1 MERVPRV
8 SPCVTRICPALF
20 PLILLLLVFSPCNQA
35 QTVPSGPEAARLA
48 EARSL
53 LDKGLVSDAERLAR
67 AFLSEHRDSAEAHF
81 FLGYILF
88 KEIQTDAERNRS
100 SLRDEYQQSSQP
112 HTSSS
117 LRDALAKASLA
128 EFTEG
133 AKYHAPG
140 AFDLKIVA
148 LDYVLLGDYA
158 NADKW
163 LTLSVQWDPEDEQAW
178 YYLGRAK
185 YNENRFEEAINAF
198 EQCLKRNTKNVKAEE
213 NLGLAYAGLGRIEDA
228 ISAYKTA
235 MAWQENA
242 LTKDAWPYINMGDL
256 LLDQNRSDEAVSYLQ
271 QAIQISS
278 ENSKAHELLGKAYT
292 RLNQLV
298 LAQAE
303 LERAISLSPQVASL
317 HCMLGPIYRKQSLP
331 AKAEA
336 EFERCSSLSNPP
348 RRALGAPHP

>member
-20 PLILLLLVFSPCNQA
+20 PLILLLLVFSPYNQA

-67 AFLSEHRDSAEAHF
+67 AFLSEHQDSAEAHF

-148 LDYVLLGDYA
+148 LDYVVLGDYA

-185 YNENRFEEAINAF
+185 YSENRFEEAINAF
-198 EQCLKRNTKNVKAEE
+198 EQCLKRNAKNVKAEE

-317 HCMLGPIYRKQSLP
+317 HCMLGPIYRKQSFL
-331 AKAEA
+331 AKADA
-336 EFERCSSLSNPP
+336 EFERCSSLSNPRP
-348 RRALGAPHP
+348 ALATPHP